1 MSRNFCWFTVAV
13 LALVWG
19 VGAQEIPPPPRDLR
33 VEYLT
38 DPMGVDVAQ
47 PRFSWKLEH
56 PERGQQQTAYQVLV
70 SLEPAVGSGEM
81 WDSGRVISPDSA
93 HVVYAGKPLLGGRTY
108 YWKVRWWDKEGRAS
122 AYSRVARFHT
132 GLLAASEWRGK
143 WITGGGQLRREFR
156 LAGQPARAYAYI
168 SGLGY
173 YELRI
178 NGRKVGN
185 HVLDPGWTTYDK
197 RVLYSTYDVTPYLRA
212 GDNAVGVMLG
222 HGWYGSRAVLLQMNI
237 ELEGGSRAEV
247 VSDATWKVHPG
258 PIVSDSIYHGETYDA
273 RLETPGWDQP
283 GFDEAGWKAASLA
296 DPPKGVLSAQ
306 MMPPIRVVD
315 TIVPLRVTN
324 PRPGMW
330 VYDMGQ
336 NFSGWVRLKVRGPRG
351 TAVKLRHAE
360 LLYED
365 GTINVENLRRAR
377 ATDVYIL
384 RGDAEAETYEPRFTY
399 HGFRYVELTG
409 YPGTPP
415 PDAVHGRV
423 VHTDVRPTGGFSC
436 SNDVINR
443 IQRLIY
449 WGIKTNLHSVPTDC
463 NQRDERMGWMADAH
477 LYAETAMLNF
487 DMPAFYT
494 NFLRNIRDIQGEDG
508 TVTDTVP
515 HKWGQRPA
523 DPAWGSAYP
532 LIAWYMY
539 QYYGD
544 RRILEEHYGGIKA
557 WADFLHSKAE
567 DGIVSYFYYGDW
579 VAVRKTPGNLVS
591 TFYYYWSTD
600 LVARVAELL
609 GRKEEAAVYRKR
621 AQTIAEAFH
630 RKFYNLETR
639 SYANGT
645 QTANLLPL
653 FLDIAP
659 KEVRGAVWSNLV
671 NDIVYE
677 NNTHL
682 TTGIIGTKYL
692 MPLLTRM
699 NRSDL
704 AYELASQTTYPSW
717 GYMVENG
724 ATTLW
729 ELWQNKTGPS
739 MNSHN
744 HPMFG
749 SVGQWFYNALAGI
762 HGAPGFA
769 QIRIEPQV
777 VRDLRWASG
786 SFETLRGLVACSW
799 RRTEEGL
806 RLEVAIP
813 VGSQAEVYIPKLGM
827 ESAEVFESDRLIWD
841 GQSYRPGAAGV
852 TGVRQTERAII
863 CATGSGR
870 FAFALK
876 PRPAGDGGGANR

>member
-1 MSRNFCWFTVAV
+1 MSRNFSMFTAVV
-13 LALVWG
+13 LAAVWRLG
-19 VGAQEIPPPPRDLR
+19 GQEIPPPPRDLR
-33 VEYLT
+33 VEYLV
-38 DPMGVDVAQ
+38 DPMGVDVTR
-47 PRFSWKLEH
+47 PRLSWKLEH

-70 SLEPAVGSGEM
+70 SLEPAVASGEV
-81 WDSGRVISPDSA
+81 WDSGRVASPESV
-93 HVVYAGKPLLGGRTY
+93 HVVYGGKPLMSGRTY

-132 GLLAASEWRGK
+132 GLLAASEWRGR
-143 WITGGGQLRREFR
+143 WITGGGQLRKEFR
-156 LAGQPARAYAYI
+156 LAGQPMRAYAYI

-178 NGRKVGN
+178 NGRKVGD
-185 HVLDPGWTTYDK
+185 HVLDPGWTTYEK

-212 GDNAVGVMLG
+212 GENAVAVMLG
-222 HGWYGSRAVLLQMNI
+222 HGWYGSRALLLQMHI
-237 ELEGGSRAEV
+237 ELEGGGRAEV
-247 VSDATWKVHPG
+247 VSDASWKVHPG
-258 PIVSDSIYHGETYDA
+258 PVVSDSIYDGETYDA
-273 RLETPGWDQP
+273 RRETPGWDRP
-283 GFDEAGWKAASLA
+283 GFDDAGWNAASLA
-296 DPPKGVLSAQ
+296 DAPKGVLSAQ
-306 MMPPIRVVD
+306 MMPPIRVVE

-360 LLYED
+360 LLYDD

-384 RGDAEAETYEPRFTY
+384 RGDGEAEIYEPRFTY

-415 PDAVHGRV
+415 PDAVRGRV

-449 WGIKTNLHSVPTDC
+449 WGTKTNLHSVPTDC

-494 NFLRNIRDIQGEDG
+494 NFLRNIRDVQGEDG

-544 RRILEEHYGGIKA
+544 RRILEEHYAGIKA
-557 WADFLHSKAE
+557 WADFLDSKAE
-567 DGIVSYFYYGDW
+567 DGIVSYSYYGDW
-579 VAVRKTPGNLVS
+579 VAVRKTPGSLVS

-600 LVARVAELL
+600 VTARAAEIL
-609 GRKEEAAVYRKR
+609 GRKEEAANYRRR
-621 AQTIAEAFH
+621 ARAIAEAFH
-630 RKFYNLETR
+630 RKFYNAENR
-639 SYANGT
+639 SYANGA

-653 FLDIAP
+653 FLEIAP
-659 KEVRGAVWSNLV
+659 KEVRSAVWSNLV

-717 GYMVENG
+717 GYMAENG

-762 HGAPGFA
+762 QGGPGFE

-786 SFETLRGLVACSW
+786 SVETVRGLVSSSW
-799 RRTEEGL
+799 RRTEDGL
-806 RLEVAIP
+806 RLEVTIP
-813 VGSQAEVYIPKLGM
+813 VGSQAEVHLPKLGL
-827 ESAEVFESDRLIWD
+827 EAVEVFESGQLIWD
-841 GQSYRPGAAGV
+841 GQARLGTAPGV
-852 TGVRQTERAII
+852 TGVRQTERAVI

-870 FAFALK
+870 FIFELK
-876 PRPAGDGGGANR
+876 GRQSVEPRGVNR

>member
-1 MSRNFCWFTVAV
+1 MSRNFSMLTAVV
-13 LALVWG
+13 LAAVWR
-19 VGAQEIPPPPRDLR
+19 VGAQEIPPPPRELR
-33 VEYLT
+33 VEYLA

-70 SLEPAVGSGEM
+70 SLEPAVTSGDI
-81 WDSGRVISPDSA
+81 WDSGRVASPESV
-93 HVVYAGKPLLGGRTY
+93 HVVYGGKRLESGRTY

-122 AYSRVARFHT
+122 TYSRVARFHT
-132 GLLAASEWRGK
+132 GLLAASEWRGR
-143 WITGGGQLRREFR
+143 WITGGGQLRKEFR
-156 LAGQPARAYAYI
+156 LTGTPARAYAYI

-178 NGRKVGN
+178 NGRKVGD
-185 HVLDPGWTTYDK
+185 HVLDPGWTTYEK

-212 GDNAVGVMLG
+212 GDNAVAVMLG
-222 HGWYGSRAVLLQMNI
+222 HGWYGARALLLQMNI
-237 ELEGGSRAEV
+237 ELEGGSRVEV
-247 VSDATWKVHPG
+247 VSDGTWKVHPG
-258 PIVSDSIYHGETYDA
+258 PVVSDSIYHGETYDA
-273 RLETPGWDQP
+273 RLETPGWDRP
-283 GFDEAGWKAASLA
+283 GFDDAGWKAAGLA

-306 MMPPIRVVD
+306 MMPPIRVVE

-360 LLYED
+360 LLYDD

-384 RGDAEAETYEPRFTY
+384 RGDGKVEIYEPRFTY

-415 PDAVHGRV
+415 PDAVRGRV

-449 WGIKTNLHSVPTDC
+449 WGTKTNLHSVPTDC

-494 NFLRNIRDIQGEDG
+494 NFLRNIRDVQGEDG

-544 RRILEEHYGGIKA
+544 RRILEEHYAGIKA

-567 DGIVSYFYYGDW
+567 DGIVSYSYYGDW
-579 VAVRKTPGNLVS
+579 VPVRKTPGSLVS

-600 LVARVAELL
+600 LVARAAEIL
-609 GRKEEAAVYRKR
+609 GRKEEAASYRKR
-621 AQTIAEAFH
+621 AQAIAEAFH
-630 RKFYNLETR
+630 RKFYNAENR

-717 GYMVENG
+717 GYMAENG

-762 HGAPGFA
+762 QGGPGFE

-786 SFETLRGLVACSW
+786 SVETARGLVSSSW
-799 RRTEEGL
+799 RRTEDGL
-806 RLEVAIP
+806 RLEVTIP
-813 VGSQAEVYIPKLGM
+813 VGSQAEVHLPKLGF
-827 ESAEVFESDRLIWD
+827 EAVEVFESGRLIWD
-841 GQSYRPGAAGV
+841 GQAQRGGAPGV
-852 TGVRQTERAII
+852 TSVRQTERAVI

-870 FAFALK
+870 FVFELK
-876 PRPAGDGGGANR
+876 ERPSVESRGAER